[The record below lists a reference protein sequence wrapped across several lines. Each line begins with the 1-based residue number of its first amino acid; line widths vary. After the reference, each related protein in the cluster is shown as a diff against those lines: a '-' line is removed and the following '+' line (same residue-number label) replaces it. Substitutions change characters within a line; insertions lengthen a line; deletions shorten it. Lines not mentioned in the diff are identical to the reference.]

1 MSCCLYVQTSE
12 FYAYSKICFFAPK
25 CILKK
30 LHTVHRLITLFASTV
45 NEIIVS
51 VLFSAIEMFPFRNK
65 YLYCIAVLGPRYNT
79 IILKV
84 RSLSFWGE
92 AETADK
98 KGYRK
103 KEKLVLK

>member
-1 MSCCLYVQTSE
+1 MSLTREKSE
-12 FYAYSKICFFAPK
+12 TLIVINPSSV
-25 CILKK
+25 L
-30 LHTVHRLITLFASTV
+30 HRLITLFASTV

-103 KEKLVLK
+103 KKKTCVKIREG